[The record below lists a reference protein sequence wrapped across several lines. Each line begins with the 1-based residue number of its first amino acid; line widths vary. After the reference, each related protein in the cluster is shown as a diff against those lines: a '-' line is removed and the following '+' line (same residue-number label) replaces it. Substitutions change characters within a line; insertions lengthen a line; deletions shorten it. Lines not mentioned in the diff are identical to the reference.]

1 VIFTALPGS
10 PGRGRAA
17 FYGWRIVAV
26 VFLTHFISVGLV
38 FYSYGVFFKTLAT
51 EFGGS
56 RLGVATGLVIM
67 NVVVA
72 AVSPYLGRMVDHR
85 SIRKIMCGGAC
96 LMAAGFIA
104 ASRIEALWQFYL
116 LMGTLLAVGAAM
128 LGALTGSALIT
139 NWFSERRGIALGISG
154 MGISLSGLAMAP
166 VATLLIAAIGWRGT
180 FLVYGVVTLVSVVP
194 AVWFTIVNRPEDMG
208 LLPDG
213 AQARPAGEGPSAIA
227 AAAPLDWSVRGTLRE
242 LNFWV
247 IALVVGLNFFANGAV
262 LIHIIPYATDIGF
275 EPMKAAWVLSTMA
288 GFGVLG
294 KVLFG
299 WIADRLPKRVAFW
312 IATGL
317 QGLGVVLILNVQEYG
332 WLLLAGT
339 IFGLGMGGVIPLWGA
354 LIGAGFGRQAF
365 GRVMG
370 LMTPVMLPIHIL
382 GIPYAGWIY
391 DRTGSY
397 EIAFFSFTGIYVL
410 AIAVLLLL
418 RLPEVEPGGT
428 PPASR
433 PADSIGRADFE

>member
-1 VIFTALPGS
+1 V
-10 PGRGRAA
+10 
-17 FYGWRIVAV
+17 FYGWRIVSV

-72 AVSPYLGRMVDHR
+72 AISPYLGRMVDHR

-96 LMAAGFIA
+96 LMAAGFLA
-104 ASRIEALWQFYL
+104 AARIEALWQFYL

-128 LGALTGSALIT
+128 LGALAGSALIT
-139 NWFSERRGIALGISG
+139 NWFSERRGVALGISG

-166 VATLLIAAIGWRGT
+166 VATLLISAVGWRGT
-180 FLVYGVVTLVSVVP
+180 FFVYGVVTLVTVVP
-194 AVWFTIVNRPEDMG
+194 AVWFAVVNRPEDMG

-213 AQARPAGEGPSAIA
+213 AQVSKKPPAARELSPIA
-227 AAAPLDWSVRGTLRE
+227 ATAPLDWSVRGTLRE

-247 IALVVGLNFFANGAV
+247 IALVVGLNFCANGAV
-262 LIHIIPYATDIGF
+262 LIHIIPYATDIGV
-275 EPMKAAWVLSTMA
+275 EPLKAAWVLSTMA
-288 GFGVLG
+288 GFGVSG
-294 KVLFG
+294 KLLFG
-299 WIADRLPKRVAFW
+299 WIADRIPKRVAIW

-317 QGLGVVLILNVQEYG
+317 QGLGVLLILNVQEYSS
-332 WLLLAGT
+332 LLLAGT

-370 LMTPVMLPIHIL
+370 LMTPVMLPVHVL
-382 GIPYAGWIY
+382 GIPYAGWVY

-397 EIAFFSFTGIYVL
+397 EIAFLSFIGIYVL
-410 AIAVLLLL
+410 AMVVILFL
-418 RLPEVEPGGT
+418 RLPEVEPGS
-428 PPASR
+428 A
-433 PADSIGRADFE
+433 RAGCE

>member
-1 VIFTALPGS
+1 
-10 PGRGRAA
+10 
-17 FYGWRIVAV
+17 
-26 VFLTHFISVGLV
+26 
-38 FYSYGVFFKTLAT
+38 
-51 EFGGS
+51 
-56 RLGVATGLVIM
+56 
-67 NVVVA
+67 
-72 AVSPYLGRMVDHR
+72 
-85 SIRKIMCGGAC
+85 
-96 LMAAGFIA
+96 
-104 ASRIEALWQFYL
+104 
-116 LMGTLLAVGAAM
+116 M
-128 LGALTGSALIT
+128 LGALAGSALIT

-180 FLVYGVVTLVSVVP
+180 FLVYGVVTLVTVVP
-194 AVWFTIVNRPEDMG
+194 AVWFTVVNRPEDMG

-213 AQARPAGEGPSAIA
+213 AQAPAKPSAAGELSPIA
-227 AAAPLDWSVRGTLRE
+227 ATAPLDWSVRGTLRE

-247 IALVVGLNFFANGAV
+247 IALVVGLNFCANGAV
-262 LIHIIPYATDIGF
+262 LTHIIPYATDIGF

-294 KVLFG
+294 KLLFG
-299 WIADRLPKRVAFW
+299 WIADRVPKRVAIW

-317 QGLGVVLILNVQEYG
+317 QGLGVLLILNVQEYSS
-332 WLLLAGT
+332 LLLAGT

-370 LMTPVMLPIHIL
+370 LMTPVMLPIHVL

-397 EIAFFSFTGIYVL
+397 EIAFLTFIGIYVL

-418 RLPEVEPGGT
+418 RLPEVEPGSAT
-428 PPASR
+428 TTSR
-433 PADSIGRADFE
+433 LG